1 MHISSRISA
10 IAVLATVINLFAALF
25 FLITT
30 GDDRLAAMQVHIVAE
45 IEFLVLISWLL
56 AKLLIPCRRLSTA
69 G

>member
-1 MHISSRISA
+1 MVISSRISA
-10 IAVLATVINLFAALF
+10 LAVLVTVINLFAVLF
-25 FLITT
+25 FLVTT

-56 AKLLIPCRRLSTA
+56 AKLLIPGQKPATA